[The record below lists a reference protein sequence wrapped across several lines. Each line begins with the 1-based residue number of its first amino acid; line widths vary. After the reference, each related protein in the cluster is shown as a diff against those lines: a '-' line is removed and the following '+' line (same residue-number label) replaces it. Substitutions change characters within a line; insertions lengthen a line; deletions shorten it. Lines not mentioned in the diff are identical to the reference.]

1 MNRIIINSLSAWRSS
16 SAKCHS
22 RMVFQ
27 KQRDLK
33 YFHKNYNVKQT
44 FLTSIQTNNNNN
56 NSKIN
61 NCIFSNNNNNNN
73 GTCFRY
79 FTSASAAEQ
88 VEEISVDESNNTWTP
103 ESRRTGALALKVGMV
118 AIFDEWGKRWPCTV
132 LYLDNCKVIQ
142 VKTPEK
148 EGISSIQVGIGHKKL
163 KKTTLPLKGHFDKAK
178 VDPRR
183 KLCEFRVTDDALVPV
198 GTEISAR
205 HFVPGQYVD
214 IIGTSIGKGFQ
225 GVMKRYGFK
234 GQRATHGVSKT
245 HRQMGS
251 TGQSQGPGRVFK
263 NKKMP
268 GRMGGKQVTQQCL
281 IVHQID
287 PVKNLIYVRGSIPGH
302 KGNYVKIQDTKKNW
316 GKRAFKEAPP
326 FPTFIS
332 SEDENIDE
340 LDMIVVEPP
349 EEDFFGYR

>member
-1 MNRIIINSLSAWRSS
+1 MNRIIFQSLHRFP
-16 SAKCHS
+16 KKYQPVTN
-22 RMVFQ
+22 R
-27 KQRDLK
+27 LK
-33 YFHKNYNVKQT
+33 NVKY
-44 FLTSIQTNNNNN
+44 LNRHS
-56 NSKIN
+56 NSN
-61 NCIFSNNNNNNN
+61 SNNNNLNKIILTSSHNSSLTSYCN
-73 GTCFRY
+73 PSNAGIKY
-79 FTSASAAEQ
+79 FSSSAAEEII
-88 VEEISVDESNNTWTP
+88 EESFTDKSSNQWTP

-118 AIFDEWGKRWPCTV
+118 AIFDKWGKRWPCTA
-132 LYLDNCKVIQ
+132 LYLDNCKVTQ

-148 EGISSIQVGIGHKKL
+148 EGFSAVQVGIGHKKL
-163 KKTTLPLKGHFDKAK
+163 KNTTLPLKGHFDKAK

-183 KLCEFRVTDDALVPV
+183 KLSEFRVTDDAIVPV

-214 IIGTSIGKGFQ
+214 VIGTSIGKGFQ

-268 GRMGGKQVTQQCL
+268 GRMGGKQVTAQCL
-281 IVHQID
+281 IVHQVD
-287 PVKNLIYVRGSIPGH
+287 PAKNLVYVRGSIPGH

-326 FPTFIS
+326 FPTFIPN
-332 SEDENIDE
+332 DENTDGLE
-340 LDMIVVEPP
+340 TLVVEAP